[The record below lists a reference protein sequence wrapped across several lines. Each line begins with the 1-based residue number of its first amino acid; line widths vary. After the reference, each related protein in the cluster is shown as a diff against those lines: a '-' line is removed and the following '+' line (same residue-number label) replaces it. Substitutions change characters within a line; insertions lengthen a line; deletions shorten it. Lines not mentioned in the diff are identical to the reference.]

1 MQGINMKR
9 LYILSAFLVLFSAC
23 DKNAEFNENNI
34 SSEEN
39 IVFENISSGLDY
51 QNAGRVSYNK
61 DMQYG
66 ALLDVSKEADFEKY
80 FIKYN
85 VDTEYD
91 FTDMPYA
98 LRAVEFLEKGAAL
111 SDAYKHIAVYYV
123 NRENLGIFD
132 FNDYVLPY
140 NLCS

>member
-1 MQGINMKR
+1 MKR
-9 LYILSAFLVLFSAC
+9 LYILSAFLILFAAC

-66 ALLDVSKEADFEKY
+66 ALLDVSKEADFEK
-80 FIKYN
+80 
-85 VDTEYD
+85 
-91 FTDMPYA
+91 
-98 LRAVEFLEKGAAL
+98 
-111 SDAYKHIAVYYV
+111 
-123 NRENLGIFD
+123 
-132 FNDYVLPY
+132 
-140 NLCS
+140 C

>member
-1 MQGINMKR
+1 MKR

-132 FNDYVLPY
+132 FNK
-140 NLCS
+140 C

>member
-1 MQGINMKR
+1 MKR

-51 QNAGRVSYNK
+51 KNAGRVSYNK

-66 ALLDVSKEADFEKY
+66 ALLDVSKEADF
-80 FIKYN
+80 
-85 VDTEYD
+85 
-91 FTDMPYA
+91 
-98 LRAVEFLEKGAAL
+98 
-111 SDAYKHIAVYYV
+111 
-123 NRENLGIFD
+123 
-132 FNDYVLPY
+132 
-140 NLCS
+140 